1 MFKLI
6 SILLA
11 LIPVFLFL
19 RAVLGRSASVRRA
32 AADFKRQV
40 DYVVWV
46 LLFMVAAAM
55 LYSLISLVHP
65 LW

>member
-1 MFKLI
+1 MFKFI

-19 RAVLGRSASVRRA
+19 RAVVGRSATVKRA
-32 AADFKRQV
+32 VADFKRQL

-46 LLFMVAAAM
+46 LLFIIATAM

>member
-1 MFKLI
+1 MFKFI

-19 RAVLGRSASVRRA
+19 RAVVGRSATVKRA
-32 AADFKRQV
+32 VADFKRQL

-46 LLFMVAAAM
+46 LLFIIAAAM

>member
-1 MFKLI
+1 MFKFI

-19 RAVLGRSASVRRA
+19 RAVLGRSATVRLA
-32 AADFKRQV
+32 VADFKRQL
-40 DYVVWV
+40 DYVLWI
-46 LLFMVAAAM
+46 LLFIIAAAM

>member
-1 MFKLI
+1 MFKFI

-19 RAVLGRSASVRRA
+19 RAVLGRSATVRLA
-32 AADFKRQV
+32 VADFKRQL
-40 DYVVWV
+40 DYVVWI
-46 LLFMVAAAM
+46 LLFIIAAAM